1 MKKTF
6 ISGRIEDA
14 VLNGDFGTY
23 LQNPIGS
30 KQRTELVGQK
40 MLLCR
45 KKAGLS
51 QTDVCSIIGIAPQT
65 YSGYENGKHEPTL
78 ETLIRLSFL
87 YGVTLD
93 FLAAKSVNDETLLQ
107 MIEEHENVTENEN
120 LDDFKVQF
128 QLMRQDIAEL
138 KRKINK

>member
-65 YSGYENGKHEPTL
+65 YSGYENGKHEPTI

-93 FLAAKSVNDETLLQ
+93 FLLGKTNSYVSIVIP
-107 MIEEHENVTENEN
+107 IE
-120 LDDFKVQF
+120 L
-128 QLMRQDIAEL
+128 
-138 KRKINK
+138 